1 MILFN
6 KAEPFFNLLYLQN
19 GMSDIIYKEAM
30 QYALP
35 LFSLYFSR
43 EKLNQI
49 SPLQFSRKMN
59 INGKCLKMF
68 HFHFKLQRHAFKS
81 SLSFCYYPK
90 TRQH

>member
-30 QYALP
+30 QYAFP
-35 LFSLYFSR
+35 LFSLYLSR

-49 SPLQFSRKMN
+49 SPLQFSRKMK
-59 INGKCLKMF
+59 IDGKCLNCF
-68 HFHFKLQRHAFKS
+68 IFISSFQRHAFKS

-90 TRQH
+90 ARQY